1 MPICP
6 QCYAELGWYIVVCP
20 HCGSNVQPSKEDEP
34 ADESITGSESWTIG
48 LAVAFAVGLAVAVV
62 ATILKID
69 RFLVLLLF
77 WASVL
82 VALAAGYAAWAWI
95 RHRKEK
101 KGRR

>member
-34 ADESITGSESWTIG
+34 ADESAAGSEAWKMW
-48 LAVAFAVGLAVAVV
+48 LPVAFGLAVAVV